1 MVILLRG
8 IDEVWPVVGLMIS
21 IGFKRFLMFYSV
33 HCMNVDGSALRKR
46 LTTLDETCFYNLSKA
61 IEIYFVN
68 THRDYPVDSLSY
80 TRHS

>member
-1 MVILLRG
+1 M
-8 IDEVWPVVGLMIS
+8 DDVWPVVGLTIS
-21 IGFKRFLMFYSV
+21 IGFKRFFMVSSV

-46 LTTLDETCFYNLSKA
+46 LTTLDETSFYNLSKA

-68 THRDYPVDSLSY
+68 MHRDYPVGSLSY